1 MITKVAKTQALR
13 EAFPN
18 MFGSNVYIQEE
29 VDMMSKNENK
39 DFINTTVEEVNE
51 KVKED
56 VATEEMP
63 NYDEIYQKAIDN
75 LYD

>member
-1 MITKVAKTQALR
+1 
-13 EAFPN
+13 